1 MLTLPDLREKKI
13 LFISSREEFSD
24 TIKFRD
30 SNVCL
35 YRDDKCV
42 DRISIHLVLAIFIIG
57 QISLTSVLLKKL
69 AEHGISI
76 YFMDDS
82 FKVYSSISSEA
93 EGNYMLRS
101 VQYMFSEKKEL
112 EFSKKLVKNKI
123 ANQATVIRK
132 IQRQKYIIDDYLL
145 KVDQARSID
154 SIRGIEGNFASIYFS
169 VIFKDVGWYKRSPR
183 TKPDIPNLLLDIGYT
198 FMFNYIDGMLRLF
211 GFDTYKGIYHQLFF
225 QRKSL
230 ACDLMEPLRPLI
242 DRHLIKQYN
251 LKVINEKDFKFSQG
265 SFRIKSFD
273 MRKKYADIWL
283 KLIMENKE
291 DIYIFI
297 LNFYRYMLNPVKYSF
312 TEFSYK

>member
-24 TIKFRD
+24 TIKFRN

-297 LNFYRYMLNPVKYSF
+297 LNFYA
-312 TEFSYK
+312 

>member
-1 MLTLPDLREKKI
+1 M
-13 LFISSREEFSD
+13 
-24 TIKFRD
+24 
-30 SNVCL
+30 
-35 YRDDKCV
+35 
-42 DRISIHLVLAIFIIG
+42 
-57 QISLTSVLLKKL
+57 
-69 AEHGISI
+69 
-76 YFMDDS
+76 
-82 FKVYSSISSEA
+82 
-93 EGNYMLRS
+93 
-101 VQYMFSEKKEL
+101 
-112 EFSKKLVKNKI
+112 VKNKI